1 MHTHTTV
8 EGAAPHLATPPVCNP
23 HFLLQD
29 VLGVVSIDKKW
40 LDNDVTLKLGYL
52 KRCVGCAA
60 PAWLSRAVLQVGVAE
75 CMQ

>member
-1 MHTHTTV
+1 MHTAV
-8 EGAAPHLATPPVCNP
+8 EAALHLATPPVCNP

-60 PAWLSRAVLQVGVAE
+60 PARLGSRSAPVGLAE